1 MVEGFRQGSKPGL
14 FVTGTDTGVGKTL
27 IACAIAAAI
36 RRQVSGTPEG
46 SGTPGVSRVPGTPG
60 VTGVRLG
67 VSKPFASGCRQ
78 EREGL
83 VHEDAEAL
91 AHFADCR
98 QPLNVIN
105 PIRFAAPLAPAVAA
119 QQAGEPIDWATLGR
133 SLALLDRE
141 SDAVLMEGVGGL
153 MVPLDPARPRYTV
166 LDFIV
171 EVGYPVVVVV
181 RAGLGTLNHTAM
193 TARLL
198 KQAGCRVAGLVI
210 NGYIVDPTGADDPS
224 IASNRVWL
232 EKLTGVKTLAVVPQV
247 DPVGAQPGHG
257 RIDPAVLEAVE
268 MTYWPDV
275 FGAARAVGGRK
286 HIGR

>member
-1 MVEGFRQGSKPGL
+1 
-14 FVTGTDTGVGKTL
+14 
-27 IACAIAAAI
+27 
-36 RRQVSGTPEG
+36 
-46 SGTPGVSRVPGTPG
+46 
-60 VTGVRLG
+60 
-67 VSKPFASGCRQ
+67 
-78 EREGL
+78 
-83 VHEDAEAL
+83 
-91 AHFADCR
+91 
-98 QPLNVIN
+98 
-105 PIRFAAPLAPAVAA
+105 
-119 QQAGEPIDWATLGR
+119 
-133 SLALLDRE
+133 
-141 SDAVLMEGVGGL
+141 
-153 MVPLDPARPRYTV
+153 
-166 LDFIV
+166 
-171 EVGYPVVVVV
+171 VVV